1 MRGTLRPL
9 RSSNGGPAAGVM
21 IAAFFAIVPLM
32 VIPPS
37 LAWHPIAVV
46 FGLALVL
53 VATAPIVGLD
63 RMGSAF
69 ILVGFTTV
77 TFNDVH
83 PIPGVPWL
91 EVGDPFFLIG
101 FVLVIPRL
109 LGNPL
114 RLPPAFLVGAV
125 GLLAVGTLSAL
136 LTEQPSA
143 NFSHLLDVVRGL
155 VFLPIFFAWWQPGRR
170 TIVALALAYMLGSC
184 INVVE
189 AIFEGAT
196 FDDRYAG
203 LTTHPNTLGI
213 CLVLSISLAP
223 FLLAELR
230 ARHHWVVGLMI
241 AVCGVGIWLTGSR
254 AAFAC
259 AALLVL
265 LYPLFNRSIPAA
277 ISVGALSLAAFA
289 VADRLAQHASPDS
302 LLGRLLGEG
311 SAAGSDEARREGAR
325 QGIDQF
331 LAHPIL
337 GDGWLTVWGAHDGY
351 IQVAAA
357 TGIFGLAFYLL
368 LVAGLLRPLLAIAP
382 PSGLLATPML
392 ATVMLDIFLPVL
404 GARYVWVV
412 VALSLAADR
421 LAAEEQPDAPV
432 EEPLKP
438 GPAALRAVRP

>member
-1 MRGTLRPL
+1 MRGDLRPL
-9 RSSNGGPAAGVM
+9 PVSGGHTAGVV
-21 IAAFFAIVPLM
+21 AAVFFAIIPLV
-32 VIPPS
+32 VIPAS
-37 LAWHPIAVV
+37 LAWPPATVL
-46 FGLALVL
+46 FGLALFL
-53 VATAPIVGLD
+53 AVAAPIVGLA
-63 RMGSAF
+63 RMGAGF
-69 ILVGFTTV
+69 ILVGIATV

-83 PIPGVPWL
+83 PIPGAPWL
-91 EVGDPFFLIG
+91 ELSDPFFLAG
-101 FVLVIPRL
+101 FVLVVPRL

-114 RLPPAFLVGAV
+114 RLPPALLVGAV
-125 GLLAVGTLSAL
+125 GLLTVGTLSAL
-136 LTEQPSA
+136 LSDQPGP

-170 TIVALALAYMLGSC
+170 TIVAVALAYMLGSS
-184 INVVE
+184 INVI
-189 AIFEGAT
+189 AALLEGAT

-203 LTTHPNTLGI
+203 LTSHPNTLGI

-230 ARHHWVVGLMI
+230 ARYHWIVGLMTAI
-241 AVCGVGIWLTGSR
+241 SVGGIWLTGSR

-277 ISVGALSLAAFA
+277 IAVGALSLTAYS
-289 VADRLAQHASPDS
+289 VADRMAQHANPDS

-311 SAAGSDEARREGAR
+311 SAQASNEARLEGAR

-331 LAHPIL
+331 LSHPLL
-337 GDGWLTVWGAHDGY
+337 GDGWLTVWGAHNGY

-357 TGIFGLAFYLL
+357 TGIFGLASYLL
-368 LVAGLLRPLLAIAP
+368 LVAGLLRPLLAISP

-404 GARYVWVV
+404 GARYVWVI
-412 VALSLAADR
+412 VALSTAAER
-421 LAAEEQPDAPV
+421 LAAEEGANPDHAPMTPV
-432 EEPLKP
+432 APPLERRR
-438 GPAALRAVRP
+438 L

>member
-1 MRGTLRPL
+1 MHPL
-9 RSSNGGPAAGVM
+9 AVLLALGLILTAA
-21 IAAFFAIVPLM
+21 AP
-32 VIPPS
+32 
-37 LAWHPIAVV
+37 VV
-46 FGLALVL
+46 GLA
-53 VATAPIVGLD
+53 

-69 ILVGFTTV
+69 VVLGFATV

-83 PIPGVPWL
+83 PIPGAPWL
-91 EVGDPFFLIG
+91 EVGDPLFLLG
-101 FVLVIPRL
+101 FMMLLPRL
-109 LGNPL
+109 LGNSL
-114 RLPPAFLVGAV
+114 RLPAAFLLGAI
-125 GLLAVGTLSAL
+125 GLLTVGTLSAL
-136 LTEQPSA
+136 LTDQPSD

-155 VFLPIFFAWWQPGRR
+155 VFLPVFFAWWQPGRR

-184 INVVE
+184 INVV
-189 AIFEGAT
+189 AARLEGAT

-230 ARHHWVVGLMI
+230 ARQHWMVGLMT
-241 AVCGVGIWLTGSR
+241 AVCLLGIWMTGSR

-277 ISVGALSLAAFA
+277 IAVGALSLTAFA
-289 VADRLAQHASPDS
+289 VANRMAQHANPAS
-302 LLGRLLGEG
+302 LLGRLLGD
-311 SAAGSDEARREGAR
+311 SAQASNEARREGAR

-331 LAHPIL
+331 LAHPLL

-368 LVAGLLRPLLAIAP
+368 LVAGLLRPLFAIAP

-392 ATVMLDIFLPVL
+392 ATIMLDIFLPVL

-412 VALSLAADR
+412 VGLSLAADR
-421 LAAEEQPDAPV
+421 LAAEEQEAESVD
-432 EEPLKP
+432 EPISP
-438 GPAALRAVRP
+438 GTPALQRWRP